1 MKLYIKFMVSLR
13 CKLFVTNELTDMGVN
28 QFEVSLGSVEI
39 KQNMTPELVADFQAR
54 LEKGGLELLDDKN
67 AILVERIKNVIVE
80 MIHYDEDLPRVN
92 FSTFLSEKLH
102 QNYSYM
108 ATIFSQ
114 TKGTTIEHYIMLHKI
129 EKVKELLLYN
139 ELTISQIAYK
149 LHYSSAAHLSNQFKK
164 ITGLTPTFFKNMAH
178 LKRKGLEEL

>member
-1 MKLYIKFMVSLR
+1 MVSLR
-13 CKLFVTNELTDMGVN
+13 CKLFVSNELTNMGLER
-28 QFEVSLGSVEI
+28 FEVSLGSAEI
-39 KQNMTPELVADFQAR
+39 KEEITAPFVEDFRVR

-67 AILVERIKNVIVE
+67 AILVERIKNVVVE

-114 TKGTTIEHYIMLHKI
+114 TKGVTIEHYIMLHKV
-129 EKVKELLLYN
+129 ERVKELLLYD

-164 ITGLTPTFFKNMAH
+164 ITGLTPTFFKNMSQV
-178 LKRKGLEEL
+178 KRKALEEL